1 MSPANRTQIEIE
13 MRRRLLE
20 AQRAY
25 QSAVAK
31 TKALMDK
38 YRKLPDDQ
46 ASHFDLRQAMAAEE
60 EALEDYRDTLKE
72 FTDLI
77 LRGKRFERDV
87 GHAHERRRAG
97 EPCAGSNSP
106 CH

>member
-13 MRRRLLE
+13 MRRKLLE
-20 AQRAY
+20 AQQAY

-31 TKALMDK
+31 AKVLMDQ
-38 YRKLPDDQ
+38 YRKYPDEQ
-46 ASHFDLRQAMAAEE
+46 ASQSDLGQAMAAEE
-60 EALEDYRDTLKE
+60 EALEDYRDMLKQ
-72 FTDLI
+72 FTHLI
-77 LRGKRFERDV
+77 LRGKHFDCDA
-87 GHAHERRRAG
+87 GHAHERHRAG

>member
-20 AQRAY
+20 AQQAY

-31 TKALMDK
+31 AKALRDK
-38 YRKLPDDQ
+38 YRGYPNEQ
-46 ASHFDLRQAMAAEE
+46 ASQSDLQQAMTAEQ
-60 EALEDYRDTLKE
+60 EALEDYREILKE

-77 LRGKRFERDV
+77 LRGKRFE
-87 GHAHERRRAG
+87 
-97 EPCAGSNSP
+97 
-106 CH
+106 